1 MWPSPALG
9 PGGHETYN
17 FGRPFLG
24 HHYSNIIIL
33 SEPCPSLENDEEF
46 LENTSNLQF
55 LLSDPV
61 TQVT

>member
-1 MWPSPALG
+1 MWPIPALG

-24 HHYSNIIIL
+24 HHYSIIIL

-55 LLSDPV
+55 LLM
-61 TQVT
+61 Q